1 MIGNGGKPVPL
12 TDWTLRYEDVAPH
25 YEGLREALCTLGNGY
40 FATRGAAP
48 ESHADGVHYPATY
61 IVGCFNELRTEI
73 AGGVSV
79 NESLVNA
86 PNWLPLTFA
95 AEDGPWLGEEA
106 VTILSDCQELDLR
119 RGVLTRRRRV
129 SDSLG
134 HVTGFTTRRF
144 VHMGAAHLGSEEMT
158 IIPENWSG
166 LLRIRS
172 ELDGT
177 VTNSVFNFDDSNHH
191 LLSITS
197 GLVG

>member
-1 MIGNGGKPVPL
+1 
-12 TDWTLRYEDVAPH
+12 
-25 YEGLREALCTLGNGY
+25 
-40 FATRGAAP
+40 
-48 ESHADGVHYPATY
+48 VHYPATY
-61 IVGCFNELRTEI
+61 IAGCFNELRTEI
-73 AGGVSV
+73 AGRVSA

-106 VTILSDCQELDLR
+106 VTILSDFQELDLR

-134 HVTGFTTRRF
+134 HVTGLTNRRF
-144 VHMGAAHLGSEEMT
+144 VHMGAAHLGSEEMK

-177 VTNSVFNFDDSNHH
+177 VTNSGVPRYRGLACRH
-191 LLSITS
+191 LDPVRTGRLGPTPWCWSWRPASPTS
-197 GLVG
+197 ASPRRRGRGCSGMARTCPGATP